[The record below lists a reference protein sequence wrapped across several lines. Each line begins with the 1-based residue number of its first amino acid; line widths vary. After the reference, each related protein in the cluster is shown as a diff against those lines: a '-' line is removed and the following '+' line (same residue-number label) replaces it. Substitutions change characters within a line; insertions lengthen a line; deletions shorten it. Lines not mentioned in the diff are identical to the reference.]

1 MKPDTWAPN
10 KSDNNLCQS
19 PQSVPTKTNNTTHQF
34 YQPTILSEQTSPYHS
49 IPPLSSSYPYEQNLV
64 RQPPPPQM
72 IYQPMAQSFYPPN
85 PSVYSYQT
93 VSDSN
98 RPIAQSTLPPMPAK
112 FDPYRPQPVGA
123 YDIPKMAQPILVN
136 PQDVYRPGGLLG
148 MNSYSYETN
157 PYGQCIPSSSNS
169 ASVNSSFANL
179 SINSMLNQ

>member
-1 MKPDTWAPN
+1 
-10 KSDNNLCQS
+10 
-19 PQSVPTKTNNTTHQF
+19 
-34 YQPTILSEQTSPYHS
+34 
-49 IPPLSSSYPYEQNLV
+49 
-64 RQPPPPQM
+64 
-72 IYQPMAQSFYPPN
+72 MAQSFYPPN